1 MAPMPTALH
10 VRLSLSPSLSQLG
23 FIPCKSPFSSLFLS
37 VFCLVICSRAFDIH
51 DLELEIKLVMKLKF
65 LTGQVTQSSN
75 LERKNPRNK
84 AGAVGAGIELT
95 PRLAVE
101 VEVMARVR
109 MVERRRRRARDRR
122 GRSGRVGLWRGS
134 GRGENGLTYLQRWW
148 WWWWWWWEL
157 EG

>member
-1 MAPMPTALH
+1 
-10 VRLSLSPSLSQLG
+10 
-23 FIPCKSPFSSLFLS
+23 
-37 VFCLVICSRAFDIH
+37 LVICSRAFDIH

-148 WWWWWWWEL
+148 WWWWWEL